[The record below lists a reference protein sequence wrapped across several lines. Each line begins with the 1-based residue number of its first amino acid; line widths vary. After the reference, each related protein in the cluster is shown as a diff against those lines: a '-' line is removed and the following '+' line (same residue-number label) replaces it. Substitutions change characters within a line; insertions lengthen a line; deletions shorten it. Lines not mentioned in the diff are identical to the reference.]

1 MTEITRQEK
10 AALMD
15 AVRLGAMTALGEVVC
30 MRGRA
35 FVYGVRE

>member
-15 AVRLGAMTALGEVVC
+15 AVRLGAMMFEVDE
-30 MRGRA
+30 RWPRST
-35 FVYGVRE
+35 RS